1 MKIKNGDKVKILAG
15 KDKGK
20 IGKVIQV
27 FPQNERVV
35 VEGANLLTKHA
46 RPNKRGEKG
55 QKITL
60 PSPLHISNVALLSPK
75 DEKPTRVGYK
85 ILEDGKK
92 VRICKRT
99 KEVI

>member
-1 MKIKNGDKVKILAG
+1 MKTGDKVKILAG

-35 VEGANLLTKHA
+35 VEGANLLTKHI
-46 RPNKRGEKG
+46 RSSKRGEKG

-60 PSPLHISNVALLSPK
+60 PAPLHISNVAVLSPK
-75 DEKPTRVGYK
+75 DEKPTRIGYK